1 MLKTILLLG
10 FAILL
15 KKSAQAQNHL
25 PCLQQSEYRSDW
37 KYVGPFNE
45 YDKTE
50 NQHFGAIS
58 AISVNPMDPME
69 IFVGANSAGLF
80 HTSNRGL
87 SWECLTD
94 QHLYPVIGV
103 NDIWIDYTKK
113 PYTIL
118 ISTGTKTV
126 CDIAQ
131 FAMLL
136 SKDGGRTWTNHYKE
150 DSTLF
155 VSTSIN
161 KIRKDSA
168 RNIFY
173 AFGDHTILDTRDEG
187 ETWEEIF
194 SLSQVPSVISRKD
207 FEITSL
213 EINNKGDA
221 LYFTTHASY
230 DVNPSGDS
238 VLLQCDFI
246 AIEKL

>member
-1 MLKTILLLG
+1 MNNSHCLLKTILLLG

-94 QHLYPVIGV
+94 QHRYPVIGV

-131 FAMLL
+131 FAMLYL
-136 SKDGGRTWTNHYKE
+136 KMVAAPGPITIKKIPHF
-150 DSTLF
+150 LF
-155 VSTSIN
+155 LPPSIKYG
-161 KIRKDSA
+161 KIPHEIYFMPLA
-168 RNIFY
+168 I
-173 AFGDHTILDTRDEG
+173 ILLFDPAMKVKLG
-187 ETWEEIF
+187 KKF
-194 SLSQVPSVISRKD
+194 FHCHK
-207 FEITSL
+207 
-213 EINNKGDA
+213 
-221 LYFTTHASY
+221 Y
-230 DVNPSGDS
+230 
-238 VLLQCDFI
+238 LQ
-246 AIEKL
+246 